1 MTDYYYN
8 KKHKQ
13 SNYWRVRYDAPNSGA
28 GERYAHLHV
37 SNGSR
42 ECVIYLTYPFI
53 IKGAY
58 DFSSKEIDEIK
69 EIAEKY
75 MYRCY
80 RSSKIISEKINLL
93 SEIKKLVLMLK
104 KEENENKQI
113 IKK

>member
-1 MTDYYYN
+1 MCYIFDI
-8 KKHKQ
+8 
-13 SNYWRVRYDAPNSGA
+13 S
-28 GERYAHLHV
+28 L
-37 SNGSR
+37 
-42 ECVIYLTYPFI
+42 
-53 IKGAY
+53 GAY

-75 MYRCY
+75 TYRCY

>member
-1 MTDYYYN
+1 MADYYYS

-28 GERYAHLHV
+28 GERYAHLHE

-69 EIAEKY
+69 
-75 MYRCY
+75 
-80 RSSKIISEKINLL
+80 
-93 SEIKKLVLMLK
+93 KLVLMLK